1 MIINEEFKKKEEE
14 IQRKYDRYISDVSY
28 ANNVDL
34 RVAYLMLVQNVRNKK
49 EGLPLYPGAK
59 FVDYDALE
67 KDLDELDALRR
78 V

>member
-14 IQRKYDRYISDVSY
+14 IQRKYDRYISDVGY

-34 RVAYLMLVQNVRNKK
+34 RVAYLMLVQNARSRK
-49 EGLPLYPGAK
+49 EGLPLYPGAQ